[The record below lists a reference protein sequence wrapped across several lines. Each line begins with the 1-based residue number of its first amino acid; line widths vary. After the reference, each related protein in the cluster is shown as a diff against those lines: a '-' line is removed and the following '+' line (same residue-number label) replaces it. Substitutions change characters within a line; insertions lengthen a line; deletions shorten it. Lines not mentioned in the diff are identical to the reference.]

1 MNTNMNPLNRFSCL
15 IILFLIS
22 CHSNSDKPLDL
33 RMAEYSQ
40 LSMEE
45 KITPAHA
52 TATFK
57 VADGLQVELFAAEP
71 DVINP
76 TNIDVDARGR
86 VWVCESYNYGVP
98 EEEQTVMGG
107 RIVILEDTDQDGKAD
122 NRKVFYQGDD
132 VNIALGIAVLGNK
145 VYVTRSP
152 DMLVFT
158 DEDGDD
164 QPDKKEVLFTGMGNP
179 GDHSAHALV
188 FGPDGRFYFNM
199 GNMGY
204 QVQDR
209 QGQPIIDQAGNQV
222 QSKSGVYKG
231 GMIFRCEPDGSKF
244 EVLGHNFRNNYELAL
259 DSYGGIWQSDNDD
272 DGNKSCRLNY
282 ILEYGNYGYLDEMT
296 REGWRTPRTNLEL
309 TVPQQHWH
317 QNDPGVIPNLI
328 VTGAGSPAGISYY
341 EGSLLPENLWHQ
353 PIHTD
358 AGPNVVWAI
367 PSQKDGAGFQAE
379 TQQLVK
385 SMGDQW
391 FRPVDICV
399 APDGSLLVA
408 DWYDP
413 GVGGGA
419 AADSEKGRIFRIAPD
434 KTKYKPDFQEVK
446 NINTAINALKSPNMA
461 TRYLG
466 WTFLHAKGKACEQA
480 LLDLW
485 QEENPVY
492 QARALWLLARLDAEK
507 YVNQALNH
515 ENPNLRITGI
525 RAARQMGLNRVDL
538 VKARL
543 DEPAPEVQRELAIA
557 LRYEQSPEAGEVWAQ
572 LAVNYPGN
580 DRWWLEALGIGAM
593 SNWDNCF
600 PAWLKAVGENW
611 NTEAGRDIIWR
622 ARHPEAMTYLAR
634 IISDEAI
641 RIYKVRRYFRAFD
654 FHQGKEKNKMLLSL
668 IDLPRSHR
676 KRINALVLQH
686 LDADNLEI
694 NARLTRAIEE
704 TLADL
709 EGGLAYVNIIR
720 QFNLTGK
727 RNELVGQVLQGD
739 NETAVQAAKLLFQPD
754 FSGEELLRKRI
765 YSDNEEAGKIINVLP
780 QVGKQ
785 ESMDLLAEVVMNSGL
800 QTTIRKAAITALGKS
815 WWGED
820 YLLEC
825 VKKPNFP
832 EALQPVAAGI
842 LFNVYREKIRNEAA
856 DYLPTP
862 GGSEGEVLPPVR
874 DLVALNGNTGK
885 GKMVFENL
893 CETCHIVKGQG
904 IGYGPELSQ
913 IGNKLPKE
921 GLYRAIMFPNEGI
934 NYDYAGV
941 TLEMQ
946 DGSVAMGI
954 VESENESHVE
964 LRIMGGT
971 TNLYA
976 KSNIKQRKP
985 MDQSLM
991 PTLTNSMSQEQ
1002 LVDLVEYLAGLE

>member
-1 MNTNMNPLNRFSCL
+1 MNPKIIPFLLLLLIASVSCNKAP
-15 IILFLIS
+15 
-22 CHSNSDKPLDL
+22 HTPLEERL
-33 RMAEYSQ
+33 QTYSQ
-40 LSMEE
+40 LSLEE
-45 KITPAHA
+45 KISPAHA

-57 VADGLQVELFAAEP
+57 VTDGLQVALFAAEP

-76 TNIDVDARGR
+76 TNIDVDDRGR

-98 EEEQTVMGG
+98 EEEQTITGG

-122 NRKVFYQGDD
+122 SRKVFYQGED

-164 QPDKKEVLFTGMGNP
+164 KPDKKEVLFTGMGNP

-204 QVQDR
+204 QVNDR
-209 QGQPIIDQAGNQV
+209 KGNQIIDKAGNVV
-222 QSKSGVYKG
+222 QSKTGHYKG
-231 GMIFRCEPDGSKF
+231 GMIFRCEPDGSNF

-282 ILEYGNYGYLDEMT
+282 ILEYGNYGYQDEIT

-317 QNDPGVIPNLI
+317 QNDPGVVPNLI

-341 EGSLLPENLWHQ
+341 EGSLLPEHLQHQ

-358 AGPNVVWAI
+358 AGPNVVWSI
-367 PSQKDGAGFQAE
+367 PTESDGAGYLAK
-379 TQQLVK
+379 TRQLVK
-385 SMGDQW
+385 SMSDQW

-434 KTKYKPDFQEVK
+434 KSNYKPGYAEVK
-446 NINTAINALKSPNMA
+446 NIKTAIAALKSPNMA

-466 WTFLHAKGKACEQA
+466 WTWLHAQGKEAEEA
-480 LLDLW
+480 LNQLW
-485 QEENPVY
+485 QDKNPVY
-492 QARALWLLARLDAEK
+492 RARALWLLVQINPENYVVKALDDDD
-507 YVNQALNH
+507 
-515 ENPNLRITGI
+515 PNLRITGI
-525 RAARQMGLNRVDL
+525 RAARQMGLDIVTL
-538 VKARL
+538 VK
-543 DEPAPEVQRELAIA
+543 DNIDDPAPEVQRELAIA
-557 LRYEQSPEAGEVWAQ
+557 LRYEQSPEAGKVWAQ
-572 LAVNYPGN
+572 LAMNYPGS

-593 SNWDNCF
+593 DNWENCF
-600 PAWLKAVGENW
+600 SAWLKAVGNDW
-611 NTEAGRDIIWR
+611 NTPAGRDIIWR
-622 ARHPEAMTYLAR
+622 SRYPRAMDYLAK
-634 IISDEAI
+634 IIRDDNI
-641 RIYKVRRYFRAFD
+641 RVYKVRRYFRAFD
-654 FHQGKEKNKMLLSL
+654 FHQGEDKNDILLTL
-668 IDLPRSHR
+668 INLPRIHR
-676 KRINALVLQH
+676 KRINAMVLQH
-686 LDADNLEI
+686 LDADKI
-694 NARLTRAIEE
+694 NINTSLAGAIEE
-704 TLADL
+704 TLSEL
-709 EGGLAYVNIIR
+709 EGGLAYVNIIK
-720 QFNLTGK
+720 QFKLTGK
-727 RNELVGQVLQGD
+727 RNELVTQVLHGD
-739 NETAVQAAKLLFQPD
+739 NETAAQAAKLLFQPA
-754 FSGEELLRKRI
+754 FNGEDLLRQKI
-765 YSDNEEAGKIINVLP
+765 KLDSEEANKIIEVLP
-780 QVGKQ
+780 QVGKK
-785 ESMDLLAEVVMNSGL
+785 ESMDLLAEVAMNPNL
-800 QTTIRKAAITALGKS
+800 PNAVRKEAITALGKS

-825 VKKPNFP
+825 VKKPSFP
-832 EALQPVAAGI
+832 EFLQPVAAGI

-862 GGSEGEVLPPVR
+862 GGKEGEILPPVR
-874 DLVALNGNTGK
+874 DLLALSGNSTK
-885 GKMVFENL
+885 GKLVFENL
-893 CETCHIVKGQG
+893 CTTCHVVNGQG

-954 VESENESHVE
+954 VESENESLVE

-971 TNLYA
+971 TNFYD
-976 KSNIKQRKP
+976 KSKIKERKP

-1002 LVDLVEYLAGLE
+1002 LVDLVEYLRGLK